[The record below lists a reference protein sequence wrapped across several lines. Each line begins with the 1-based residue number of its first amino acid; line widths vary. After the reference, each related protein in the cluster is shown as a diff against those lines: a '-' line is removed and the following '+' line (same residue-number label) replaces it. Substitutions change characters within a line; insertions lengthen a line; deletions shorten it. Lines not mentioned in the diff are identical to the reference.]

1 MSKYVVDAYAWVE
14 YFDGTSAGGK
24 VKEIVENSANEIFTN
39 VITIAEM
46 SSHFKHRGIDF
57 AEAKR
62 IILSLSVI
70 YIIDE
75 AFAEAAGE
83 LHAVIKKERK
93 HMSLA
98 DVIVLLTG
106 KRLSAKIVTGD
117 EDFRGL
123 KEALMIK

>member
-1 MSKYVVDAYAWVE
+1 MSKYVADAYAWVE

-39 VITIAEM
+39 VITIAEI
-46 SSHFKHRGIDF
+46 SSHFKRRGIDF
-57 AEAKR
+57 TEAKR

-83 LHAVIKKERK
+83 LHAIIKKERK

-98 DVIVLLTG
+98 DIIVLMTG
-106 KRLSAKIVTGD
+106 RRLSAKIVTGD

>member
-46 SSHFKHRGIDF
+46 SSHFKRKGLDF
-57 AEAKR
+57 AEAKK
-62 IILSLSVI
+62 IILSLSVV

-75 AFAEAAGE
+75 AFAEAVGE
-83 LHAVIKKERK
+83 LHALIKTERK

-98 DVIVLLTG
+98 DVIVLFTG
-106 KRLSAKIVTGD
+106 RKLGAKVLTGD